1 VRTLVV
7 SGTNLFAGTTGKVFL
22 STDSGDSWTDISDG
36 LDETYFLS
44 LAVDG
49 TFIYAGTNCLGA
61 WKRPLSELVGTDETA
76 ATCNRMNLFPNPAAD
91 VITVSLEKTVK
102 QGLIMDFYTISG
114 VLAKTVI
121 LDQDRQHLSVS
132 DLPAGI
138 YLIRIGSGGLK
149 QKLVIQR

>member
-1 VRTLVV
+1 
-7 SGTNLFAGTTGKVFL
+7 
-22 STDSGDSWTDISDG
+22 
-36 LDETYFLS
+36 
-44 LAVDG
+44 
-49 TFIYAGTNCLGA
+49 
-61 WKRPLSELVGTDETA
+61 
-76 ATCNRMNLFPNPAAD
+76 
-91 VITVSLEKTVK
+91 
-102 QGLIMDFYTISG
+102 MDFYTISG